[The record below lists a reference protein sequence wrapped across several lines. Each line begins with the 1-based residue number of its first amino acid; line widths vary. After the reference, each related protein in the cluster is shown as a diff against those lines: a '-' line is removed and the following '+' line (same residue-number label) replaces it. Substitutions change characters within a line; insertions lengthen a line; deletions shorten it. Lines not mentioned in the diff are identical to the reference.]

1 MVKGFWDVYDPLML
15 SLANTS
21 GIKNAI
27 VRQPHVLTK
36 QPDRENRLKE
46 KKKQNNYDKA
56 LLLPLG
62 N

>member
-36 QPDRENRLKE
+36 QPERKQAKG